1 MTVGAAG
8 LELVA
13 EGGLVDEDVHDYREE
28 DRDEDTGVYLRA
40 GEELVET
47 ELCRGDAVIGR
58 LIDIAGLRAL
68 DHVLEIADIE
78 EPCDEVCRDP
88 VRHNAGENLVYI
100 QECLEQAGDR
110 APERTGEHT
119 AEEGDEPDEECA
131 HSLGRE
137 TESEHQRDHCA
148 HEVLAGSTDV
158 EQTRL
163 VRDGDGET
171 GHDER
176 GRAEEHVADAR
187 GVEAPAQHAGG
198 VTAGAEY
205 TGEDKAD
212 AFPCALGGNALAGEA
227 DDEDDKAANDQ
238 TDKNGQQRRD
248 DLLRGVLRVERGQL
262 FFHTASPSLP
272 ARLAPAM

>member
-1 MTVGAAG
+1 MAVGAAG

-28 DRDEDTGVYLRA
+28 DRDKDTGVYLRA
-40 GEELVET
+40 GEELVEA
-47 ELCRGDAVIGR
+47 ELRRGDAVIGR

-88 VRHNAGENLVYI
+88 VCHDAGENLVYI
-100 QECLEQAGDR
+100 KECFEQTRDC
-110 APERTGEHT
+110 APERTGEHA
-119 AEEGDEPDEECA
+119 AEESDEPDEERA

-137 TESEHQRDHCA
+137 TESKHQGYHRA
-148 HEVLAGSTDV
+148 HEVLTGSTDI

-163 VRDGDGET
+163 VCDGDGKT

-176 GRAEEHVADAR
+176 GRAEEHIADAR
-187 GVEAPAQHAGG
+187 GIEAPAQRAGG

-212 AFPCALGGNALAGEA
+212 ALPSALGGNALAG
-227 DDEDDKAANDQ
+227 
-238 TDKNGQQRRD
+238 
-248 DLLRGVLRVERGQL
+248 
-262 FFHTASPSLP
+262 
-272 ARLAPAM
+272 